1 MKKEQFLKLLRTKRE
16 LLTYVVIDSDFGM
29 YVKQSKSTWIEI
41 VKSSN
46 VDEWN
51 VVDYNDYLMI
61 G

>member
-1 MKKEQFLKLLRTKRE
+1 MKKEQLLKLLKTKRD

-51 VVDYNDYLMI
+51 VVDYHTYLLI

>member
-16 LLTYVVIDSDFGM
+16 LLTYVTIDSDFGM

-51 VVDYNDYLMI
+51 VVDYHSYLLI

>member
-1 MKKEQFLKLLRTKRE
+1 MKKEQLLKLLRTKKD

-41 VKSSN
+41 IKASN
-46 VDEWN
+46 IDEWN
-51 VVDYNDYLMI
+51 VVDYDAYLLI